1 MLDFRLNLPRGAQPH
16 FLFIG
21 AHSDDIEIG
30 CGGTVMELLTAYPRA
45 RLSWVVLSSDGADFG
60 KREAEA
66 RRSAKL
72 FTRGKGRVEVFVK
85 EFRGSFFP
93 AANRSHGLMSRPVCS
108 SSCFSGRGRRLWRSR
123 MPG

>member
-1 MLDFRLNLPRGAQPH
+1 MLDFRLNLPRGTQPH

-30 CGGTVMELLTAYPRA
+30 CGGTIMELLAAYPRA
-45 RLSWVVLSSDGADFG
+45 RLSWVVLSSDGADAG

-72 FTRGKGRVEVFVK
+72 FTRGKGRLDVYVK
-85 EFRGSFFP
+85 DFRGAFFP
-93 AANRSHGLMSRPVCS
+93 AEFVQI
-108 SSCFSGRGRRLWRSR
+108 
-123 MPG
+123 